1 MHPLEEPTIWQSLVQ
16 RQSRSKKNCQIQNA
30 FWQLDGQFLPGLARD
45 SPQEEHLHRPSHLR
59 CRAWGHVGLRKSLS
73 WSGGWWYVVLIE
85 HFQKVKDRR
94 IISQKI
100 KRKGGGNGASYSL
113 LFRHQLC
120 IYTFPDSDLN
130 TLINIV
136 DSTTPTEHHQKL
148 LIHFIQRKKQR
159 SFV

>member
-1 MHPLEEPTIWQSLVQ
+1 M
-16 RQSRSKKNCQIQNA
+16 
-30 FWQLDGQFLPGLARD
+30 
-45 SPQEEHLHRPSHLR
+45 
-59 CRAWGHVGLRKSLS
+59 
-73 WSGGWWYVVLIE
+73 VLIE

-148 LIHFIQRKKQR
+148 LIHFIQRKNRDHLFRICAIFLTTAVDMMLMMISDHEDDLTCSLSQLFHHPLARLLLKR
-159 SFV
+159 IMRRCRKSF